1 MSETTSEGGNSPSYL
16 DSFIADL
23 PQVEDITIRRTLT
36 RLRQPNIIAA
46 VEKDE
51 RRKRIEYQIRE
62 GGKFL
67 EISES
72 IPGRVAI
79 CAYGPSLSDFIP
91 QIKEHKANGGLVCTV
106 SGSHDLL
113 KIHGIVPDFHVEM
126 DPRMHKAHFVKNWN
140 PETQYFIATS
150 AHENMFFNL
159 FGADVTKFNVFTDKG
174 DEAFLATL
182 PGNHFCLDVGS
193 VVGLASLVVM
203 CVKGYRD
210 FDIYGMDCSLRNGVR
225 HAGPH
230 NGKIQRE
237 QSVMCIDKWFRSTP
251 QLVGAMNDFFN
262 LVPRL
267 GQVNIELHGD
277 GLLQY
282 RLLKLMEKKNVQC

>member
-1 MSETTSEGGNSPSYL
+1 MGDSTMEGGNSPSYL
-16 DSFIADL
+16 DGFISGLKKEADL
-23 PQVEDITIRRTLT
+23 EIQRKLT
-36 RLRQPNIIAA
+36 RLKPPNIIAA
-46 VEKDE
+46 VETEE
-51 RRKRIEYQIRE
+51 RRKRIARQIEE

-67 EISES
+67 EISEPV
-72 IPGRVAI
+72 PGKIAL
-79 CAYGPSLSDFIP
+79 CAYGPSLSDYIDD
-91 QIKEHKANGGLVCTV
+91 IRKHKEGGGLVCTV
-106 SGSHDLL
+106 SGAHDLL
-113 KIHGIVPDFHVEM
+113 KTYGIIPDYHVEM
-126 DPRMHKAHFVKNWN
+126 DPRAHKAQFVKDWN
-140 PETQYFIATS
+140 KETQYFIATS

-159 FGADVTKFNVFTDKG
+159 YGANVTKFNIYTDKG

-193 VVGLASLVVM
+193 VVGLAALIVM
-203 CVKGYRD
+203 CVRGYRD

-237 QSVMCIDKWFRSTP
+237 QPVYCIDRWFRSTP
-251 QLVGAMNDFFN
+251 QLVGAMNDFFI

-267 GQVNIELHGD
+267 GQVNIGMHGD

-282 RLLKLMEKKNVQC
+282 RLEKLMEKLNAA